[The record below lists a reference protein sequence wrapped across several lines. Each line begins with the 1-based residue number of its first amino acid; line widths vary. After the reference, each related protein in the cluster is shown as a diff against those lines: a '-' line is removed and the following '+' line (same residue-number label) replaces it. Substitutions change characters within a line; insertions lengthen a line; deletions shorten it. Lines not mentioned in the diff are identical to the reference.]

1 MEVARTALDGV
12 PEEFVYGHPRCIF
25 GTRGA
30 DPERMVPGYYP
41 CVMADQEGSPAPGEP
56 GRPKRRRRRRRKQT
70 SSGQGANAAAKSSS
84 ARGSIER
91 SASKK
96 GSSKQGSQT
105 RSGAGGTRTRKD
117 AGRNEPKAKG
127 EAAKGAARSSRIPT
141 QREVS
146 AGGVLYRRAD
156 GDIEVVLASRRTR
169 RGDLAWGLAKGGIER
184 GETREQA
191 ALREVREETGLDA
204 TIEADL
210 GDTRYIYV
218 WEDVRIRKRVH
229 FFLMRH
235 TGGNV
240 EDRDDEME
248 EVRWFPLER
257 ALKRAAYR
265 GERDVLARAAELLR

>member
-1 MEVARTALDGV
+1 MAGQDGAPA
-12 PEEFVYGHPRCIF
+12 PEE
-25 GTRGA
+25 
-30 DPERMVPGYYP
+30 PER
-41 CVMADQEGSPAPGEP
+41 
-56 GRPKRRRRRRRKQT
+56 PKGRRRRRRRGSRAK
-70 SSGQGANAAAKSSS
+70 GATTGSEGRKVVSASRRGGAKEDPAKASAAGRRVKPRAKANAKTTRAAAKPP
-84 ARGSIER
+84 RL
-91 SASKK
+91 
-96 GSSKQGSQT
+96 
-105 RSGAGGTRTRKD
+105 
-117 AGRNEPKAKG
+117 
-127 EAAKGAARSSRIPT
+127 PT

-146 AGGVLYRRAD
+146 AGGVVYRRVDD
-156 GDIEVVLASRRTR
+156 GIEVVLASRRTR

-184 GETREQA
+184 GESREEA
-191 ALREVREETGLDA
+191 AVREVREETGLDA

-235 TGGNV
+235 TGGDIG
-240 EDRDDEME
+240 DRDDEME